1 MNQHKDLV
9 IRALVNM
16 RGDDLARA
24 RRAFAGLSNF
34 EMSQEYGSSGK
45 TKAEILAEYEEYNE
59 QISAALTWVESLL
72 WKPVDDE
79 TPQGVWILVA
89 NSLGIFSEVARLLTL
104 GGPKQWWTVSGCCY
118 HYTAFD
124 LWMEVPKPNENK

>member
-1 MNQHKDLV
+1 MHHKDLV
-9 IRALVNM
+9 IRALVSM
-16 RGDDLARA
+16 QGDDLARA
-24 RRAFAGLSNF
+24 RRAFSGLSDF

-45 TKAEILAEYEEYNE
+45 TRAEILAEYEEHSE
-59 QISAALTWVESLL
+59 QISAAITWVKSMT

-104 GGPKQWWTVSGCCY
+104 GGPKQWWTVSGYCY

>member
-59 QISAALTWVESLL
+59 QISAAIVWVDSLT
-72 WKPVDDE
+72 WKPVNDE
-79 TPQGVWILVA
+79 TPQGVWVLAA
-89 NSLGIFSEVARLLTL
+89 NKLGVCAEIVRLIVHKDKL
-104 GGPKQWWTVSGCCY
+104 WWMDSSSGSY
-118 HYTAFD
+118 KHSTFD